1 MSAQTPSN
9 NSSAEPSRR
18 GGSDHPAVGVDTD
31 PRQLGKTHL
40 IGIGGAGMSAVA
52 RLLMAHGVPVYG
64 SDAQDSAALTQ
75 LREQGATVTVGQ
87 KAENVL
93 DVDTVVISTAIRES
107 NPELAAARERGLQV
121 VHRSDALAVAMHGSH
136 VVAVAGT
143 HGKTTTSSM
152 IAVMLEAAGVRP
164 SWAIGAH
171 VADLGANAALGH
183 GDWFVAEADESDGS
197 FLKYAPSVAVVTNIE
212 PDHLDHYPSKD
223 AFFKA
228 FDEFAATL
236 RDGGTLVAC
245 QDDAGSR
252 ELARTVRE
260 RGGRVLTYGTD
271 SKADVQIHDV
281 ESHGLGSSAELTV
294 GDGADARGYRMT
306 LSVPGLH
313 NVQNATAAFAVALAT
328 GVPAEDALRGLTGF
342 HGSARRFD
350 LKGEGGGVRV
360 FDDYAHHPTEV
371 AAALTAARN
380 VAGSGHRVYAL
391 FQPHL
396 FSRTQAFASE
406 FAAAL
411 ELADRAWVLPIFAAR
426 EDPVPGVTS
435 QLITGAA
442 GAGVTAAADVQRVL
456 EDLVAHARPGDLVL
470 TIGAGDVTVHGP
482 RLVEALAA
490 AADQTPAGE
499 ATT

>member
-1 MSAQTPSN
+1 MNAQTPSHD
-9 NSSAEPSRR
+9 PSPRNQ
-18 GGSDHPAVGVDTD
+18 GSPQSAVGVDTNPQD
-31 PRQLGKTHL
+31 LGKTHL

-52 RLLMAHGVPVYG
+52 RLLMAHGVPVFG
-64 SDAQDSAALTQ
+64 SDAQDSVALMQ

-87 KAENVL
+87 KAENVQE
-93 DVDTVVISTAIRES
+93 VDTVVISTAIRES
-107 NPELAAARERGLQV
+107 NPELAAARQRGLQV
-121 VHRSDALAVAMHGSH
+121 MHRSDALAVSMHGSH

-152 IAVMLEAAGVRP
+152 IAVMLEAAGRQP

-183 GDWFVAEADESDGS
+183 GQWFVAEADESDGS
-197 FLKYAPSVAVVTNIE
+197 FLKYAPRIAVVTNIE
-212 PDHLDHYPSKD
+212 PDHLDHYPTVE
-223 AFFKA
+223 AFFQA
-228 FDEFAATL
+228 FDDFAATM
-236 RDGGTLVAC
+236 RDDGTLVAC

-252 ELARTVRE
+252 ELARMVRE
-260 RGGRVLTYGTD
+260 RGDRVLTYGTD
-271 SKADVQIHDV
+271 STADIEIHDV
-281 ESHGLGSSAELTV
+281 EPHGLGSSASLVMGE
-294 GDGADARGYRMT
+294 GADARRYRMT
-306 LSVPGLH
+306 LSVPGMH

-380 VAGSGHRVYAL
+380 VAGQGHSVYAV

-396 FSRTQAFASE
+396 FSRTQAFAAE
-406 FAAAL
+406 FGAAL

-435 QLITGAA
+435 ELITNSA
-442 GAGVTAAADVQRVL
+442 GESVTAASDAQQAMAEVVG
-456 EDLVAHARPGDLVL
+456 VARAGDLVL
-470 TIGAGDVTVHGP
+470 TIGAGDVTVYGP
-482 RLVEALAA
+482 QLVEALAA
-490 AADQTPAGE
+490 AAEPTDAGE
-499 ATT
+499 ATA

>member
-9 NSSAEPSRR
+9 DAVAAHDNGEVCARTV
-18 GGSDHPAVGVDTD
+18 VGVNTNPQD
-31 PRQLGKTHL
+31 LGRTHL

-52 RLLMAHGVPVYG
+52 RLLLAHGVPVYG
-64 SDAQDSAALTQ
+64 SDAQDSTAVTQ

-87 KAENVL
+87 KAENVQ

-121 VHRSDALAVAMHGSH
+121 VHRSDALAVSMHGSH

-152 IAVMLEAAGVRP
+152 TAVMLEAAGRQP

-183 GDWFVAEADESDGS
+183 GEWFVAEADESDGS

-212 PDHLDHYPSKD
+212 PDHLDHYPTVE
-223 AFFKA
+223 AFFQA
-228 FDEFAATL
+228 FDDFAATL

-245 QDDAGSR
+245 QDDPGSR
-252 ELARTVRE
+252 DLARKVRD

-271 SKADVQIHDV
+271 STADIEIHDV
-281 ESHGLGSSAELTV
+281 EPHGLGSSAALVV
-294 GDGADARGYRMT
+294 GEGADARRHRLT
-306 LSVPGLH
+306 LSVPGMH

-380 VAGSGHRVYAL
+380 VAGEGHRVLAM

-396 FSRTQAFASE
+396 FSRTKAFATE

-411 ELADRAWVLPIFAAR
+411 ELADHAWVLPIFAAR
-426 EDPVPGVTS
+426 EDPMPGVTS
-435 QLITGAA
+435 ELITDAA
-442 GAGVTAAADVQRVL
+442 GENVTAA
-456 EDLVAHARPGDLVL
+456 EDAQQAMDQMVAQAQPGDLML

-482 RLVEALAA
+482 RLVEALAT
-490 AADQTPAGE
+490 AADQASAGE
-499 ATT
+499 ATR